1 MHLSITEFLFWD
13 QNACYCISWHS
24 TLGLRIR
31 CLSLQCGLNSLFRI
45 LYARVQSFVAD
56 PYMKLPFLW
65 SVVQVS
71 LPKGTGQT
79 IRVAVLTQ
87 GKLPVFSK

>member
-13 QNACYCISWHS
+13 QNTCYCISWHT
-24 TLGLRIR
+24 TLGLRIPSFE
-31 CLSLQCGLNSLFRI
+31 LAMWIEFLILNSVSKSTVFCSRFLHE
-45 LYARVQSFVAD
+45 VA
-56 PYMKLPFLW
+56 L

-87 GKLPVFSK
+87 GNLPIFSK